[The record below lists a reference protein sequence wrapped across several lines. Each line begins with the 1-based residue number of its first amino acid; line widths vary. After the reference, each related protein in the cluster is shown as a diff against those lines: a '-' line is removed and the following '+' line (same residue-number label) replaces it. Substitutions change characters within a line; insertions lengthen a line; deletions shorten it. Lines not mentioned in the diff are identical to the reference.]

1 MKMANR
7 YEFTM
12 TFSGYGK
19 TPKEGWED
27 AVDTIMG
34 DSHFQ
39 VYDPSEMTTKITD
52 TDIED

>member
-1 MKMANR
+1 MNK

-19 TPKEGWED
+19 TPVEGWAD

-34 DSHFQ
+34 DSHFE
-39 VYDPSEMTTKITD
+39 VYSENEMETKLVEENID
-52 TDIED
+52 Y